1 MKDKVLLSMEH
12 ICKSFP
18 GVTALDDVQL
28 HVDYGEIHA
37 LVGENGAGKST
48 LIKILTGIY
57 AKDGGE
63 IEFDGKPFEPKT
75 AIDAQRLG
83 ISTIYQELNM
93 IPYLSVAENICL
105 GRYQKHGIAIDR
117 KEMYQR
123 AAKLME
129 QLGVD
134 VDVTVPINTLGAA
147 TQQMV
152 AIARAL
158 NCNVKLLVM
167 DEPTSSL
174 DTYEVEKLFATVRRL
189 QSQGISAIFI
199 THRMD
204 EIFQL
209 TSRITVLKDGKF
221 VGMYPTSSLT
231 KLELVELMIGSSKK
245 SIGRRDGTR
254 KISNE
259 YMLQVKNLSCW
270 PKLRNISFGVRR
282 GEILGLAGLLGA
294 GRTETARVIFGC
306 DSLQGGS
313 MTFEGK
319 PFAPKDTQDAIRAG
333 LAFVTENRREEG
345 IIPNMSVKENTT
357 LTTLKALSSFGFLN
371 EKKQRKIAEDYVQKL
386 RVKTPGVEQKI
397 KNLSGGNQQKV
408 LIARWLCNNPKL
420 VIFDEPTRGIDVGA
434 KAEIEELIRE
444 FANNGISV
452 LLISSELTELV
463 HNCDR
468 VVVIHDGNTVGELE
482 GKNVSEEAIIRV
494 IASADIDR
502 TETPPSAKGAEQ
514 T

>member
-1 MKDKVLLSMEH
+1 
-12 ICKSFP
+12 
-18 GVTALDDVQL
+18 
-28 HVDYGEIHA
+28 
-37 LVGENGAGKST
+37 
-48 LIKILTGIY
+48 
-57 AKDGGE
+57 
-63 IEFDGKPFEPKT
+63 
-75 AIDAQRLG
+75 
-83 ISTIYQELNM
+83 
-93 IPYLSVAENICL
+93 
-105 GRYQKHGIAIDR
+105 
-117 KEMYQR
+117 
-123 AAKLME
+123 
-129 QLGVD
+129 
-134 VDVTVPINTLGAA
+134 
-147 TQQMV
+147 
-152 AIARAL
+152 
-158 NCNVKLLVM
+158 
-167 DEPTSSL
+167 
-174 DTYEVEKLFATVRRL
+174 
-189 QSQGISAIFI
+189 
-199 THRMD
+199 
-204 EIFQL
+204 
-209 TSRITVLKDGKF
+209 
-221 VGMYPTSSLT
+221 
-231 KLELVELMIGSSKK
+231 
-245 SIGRRDGTR
+245 
-254 KISNE
+254 
-259 YMLQVKNLSCW
+259 
-270 PKLRNISFGVRR
+270 
-282 GEILGLAGLLGA
+282 
-294 GRTETARVIFGC
+294 
-306 DSLQGGS
+306 

-371 EKKQRKIAEDYVQKL
+371 EKKQREIAEDYVQKL
-386 RVKTPGVEQKI
+386 RVKTPSVEQKI